1 MTTRR
6 SQRFVLRANDT
17 TRVNVLANAQRFLAA
32 LPASKSWRVEVCE
45 HRERR
50 SDAQNRYLWGVC
62 YAELHRATGQEA
74 EDWHEYMLGEC
85 YGWETVEMMG
95 RKKLRPMRRSSK
107 MDRKEFAEYVEF
119 IQRRAAEH
127 GIFIPDPDHF
137 YADQMAV

>member
-1 MTTRR
+1 M
-6 SQRFVLRANDT
+6 SHPQRFVLRANDT

-32 LPASKSWRVEVCE
+32 LPTTKSWRVEVCE

-127 GIFIPDPDHF
+127 GIFIQDPDPF
-137 YADQMAV
+137 YADHMAA

>member
-1 MTTRR
+1 VTTQRA
-6 SQRFVLRANDT
+6 QRFVLRANDT
-17 TRVNVLANAQRFLAA
+17 TRVNVLANAQRFLAE
-32 LPASKSWRVEVCE
+32 LSASKSWRVEVCE

-62 YAELHRATGQEA
+62 YAELHRATGQES

-127 GIFIPDPDHF
+127 GIFIPDPDPF
-137 YADQMAV
+137 YADQMAA

>member
-1 MTTRR
+1 M
-6 SQRFVLRANDT
+6 QRFTLHANDT
-17 TRVNVLANAQRFLAA
+17 NRVSVLANAISFLQR
-32 LPASKSWRVEVCE
+32 LPSSKSWRVEIVE

-62 YAELHRATGQEA
+62 YAELQRATGQDA
-74 EDWHEYMLGEC
+74 ADWHEYMLGEC

-107 MDRKEFAEYVEF
+107 MDKSEFAEYVAF

-127 GIFIPDPDHF
+127 NIYIADPNE
-137 YADQMAV
+137 YQEAA

>member
-1 MTTRR
+1 MTTRA
-6 SQRFVLRANDT
+6 QRFVLRANDT
-17 TRVNVLANAQRFLAA
+17 TRINVLANAQRFIAA

-62 YAELHRATGQEA
+62 YAELQRATGQEA
-74 EDWHEYMLGEC
+74 DDWHEYMLGEC

-95 RKKLRPMRRSSK
+95 RKKLHPMRRSSK
-107 MDRKEFAEYVEF
+107 MDRTEFAEYVAF

-137 YADQMAV
+137 YAGQMAA

>member
-1 MTTRR
+1 MTTR
-6 SQRFVLRANDT
+6 SQRFVLRSNDT
-17 TRVNVLANAQRFLAA
+17 TRVNVLANAQRFLAE
-32 LPASKSWRVEVCE
+32 LSASKSWRVEVCE

-62 YAELHRATGQEA
+62 YAELQRATGQEA

-137 YADQMAV
+137 YADQMAA

>member
-1 MTTRR
+1 MTTKRA
-6 SQRFVLRANDT
+6 QRFVLRANDT
-17 TRVNVLANAQRFLAA
+17 TRANVLANAQRFLAA
-32 LPASKSWRVEVCE
+32 LPAQKSWRVDVCE

-62 YAELHRATGQEA
+62 YAELQRATGQEA

-85 YGWETVEMMG
+85 YGWEKVEMMG

-127 GIFIPDPDHF
+127 GIFIQDPDPF
-137 YADQMAV
+137 YADHMAA

>member
-1 MTTRR
+1 MTTR
-6 SQRFVLRANDT
+6 SQRFVLRSNDT
-17 TRVNVLANAQRFLAA
+17 TRVNVLANAQRFLAE
-32 LPASKSWRVEVCE
+32 LSASKSWRVEVCE

-127 GIFIPDPDHF
+127 GIFIPDPDPF
-137 YADQMAV
+137 YADQMAA

>member
-1 MTTRR
+1 MTTRA
-6 SQRFVLRANDT
+6 QRFVLRANDT
-17 TRVNVLANAQRFLAA
+17 TRANVLANAQRFLAA
-32 LPASKSWRVEVCE
+32 LPAQKSWRVDVCE

-62 YAELHRATGQEA
+62 YAELQRATGQEA

-85 YGWETVEMMG
+85 YGWEKVEMMG

-127 GIFIPDPDHF
+127 GIFIQDPDPF
-137 YADQMAV
+137 YADQMAA

>member
-1 MTTRR
+1 MTQP
-6 SQRFVLRANDT
+6 QRFVLRSNDT
-17 TRVNVLANAQRFLAA
+17 VRVNVLANCIAHLQR
-32 LPASKSWRVEVCE
+32 LPSSKSWRVEIVE

-62 YAELHRATGQEA
+62 YAELQRVTGQDA
-74 EDWHEYMLGEC
+74 ADWHEYMLGEC

-107 MDRKEFAEYVEF
+107 MDKSEFAEYVAF

-127 GIFIPDPDHF
+127 NIYIADPNE
-137 YADQMAV
+137 YSEAA

>member
-1 MTTRR
+1 MTTR
-6 SQRFVLRANDT
+6 SQRFVLRSNDT
-17 TRVNVLANAQRFLAA
+17 TRVNVLANAQRFLAE
-32 LPASKSWRVEVCE
+32 LSASKSWRVEVCE

-137 YADQMAV
+137 YADQMAA

>member
-1 MTTRR
+1 M
-6 SQRFVLRANDT
+6 SQPQRFVLRSNDT
-17 TRVNVLANAQRFLAA
+17 VRVNVLANCITHLNR
-32 LPASKSWRVEVCE
+32 LPSSKSWRVEIVE

-62 YAELHRATGQEA
+62 YAELQRATGQDA
-74 EDWHEYMLGEC
+74 ADWHEYMLGEC

-107 MDRKEFAEYVEF
+107 MDKAEFAEYVAF

-127 GIFIPDPDHF
+127 NIYIADPNE
-137 YADQMAV
+137 YQEAA

>member
-1 MTTRR
+1 MSTP
-6 SQRFVLRANDT
+6 QRFVLRAADT
-17 TRVNVLANAQRFLAA
+17 VRVNVLANCIRHLQQLS
-32 LPASKSWRVEVCE
+32 PAKSWRVEIVE

-62 YAELHRATGQEA
+62 YAELQRATGQDA
-74 EDWHEYMLGEC
+74 ADWHEYMLGEC

-107 MDRKEFAEYVEF
+107 MDKAEFAEYVAF

-127 GIFIPDPDHF
+127 NIYIPEPNEF
-137 YADQMAV
+137 ADQMAA